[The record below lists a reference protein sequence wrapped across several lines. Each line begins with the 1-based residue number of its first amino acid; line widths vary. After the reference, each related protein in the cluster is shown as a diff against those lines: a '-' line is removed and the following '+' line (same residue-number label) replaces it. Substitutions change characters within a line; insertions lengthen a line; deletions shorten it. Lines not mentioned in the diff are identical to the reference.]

1 MNRKL
6 SVALCLLLLLFLLP
20 LLAACGAPAATAQQ
34 EPPTPTPLPP
44 DPALERPTYKVARG
58 TIERVL
64 EVNGRITP
72 VDLVRLAFHR
82 SGRVNTVKVARGD
95 VVKAGDVLAEL
106 QQDDALDELRQ
117 AEDTLVQAKRDLADA
132 QKAQAK
138 KIKQAQL
145 GLENAQ
151 EDLKRLLPGG
161 DDDPIRKAQL
171 ALEQAQ
177 RERNKTDASGSETK
191 TGAEYALLK
200 AAEAVQDAQ
209 KAYSAAWWDNDWV
222 EKYGTDPVATEPIS
236 GSEKLAHRKLTDREK
251 EEFKTKL
258 TQAERTL
265 REAER
270 GVVQAQRDLD
280 EARQGEID
288 GNKDS
293 DVKVQDAQ
301 RELDRLLNGKGS
313 KEIIDARRA
322 VDDAQLELEEARQ
335 ESFNAAQ
342 KQVENAQRA
351 LEKARKKVEDGRVI
365 APQAG
370 EVLVLSIGEGD
381 QAEEFDPVIEIADP
395 SNLEAAVELGGDQM
409 RQLAEGQPAEVSLL
423 SRPDVIM
430 PSVIRLMPAPYGSGG
445 SGAVQE
451 QDRTTRIHVEDTKGQ
466 ELAPGSVAKIR
477 IVLESKKDALWLPP
491 EAVRAF
497 EGRRFV
503 VVREGE
509 RERRV
514 TVKVGIETEDRAEIT
529 EGVEEGDVI
538 VGQ

>member
-6 SVALCLLLLLFLLP
+6 SIALCLLIFLLP
-20 LLAACGAPAATAQQ
+20 LMVGCGAPAATAQQ

-44 DPALERPTYKVARG
+44 DPALERPTYTVERG

-82 SGRVNTVKVARGD
+82 SGRVNTVKVTRGD

-106 QQDDALDELRQ
+106 QQDDALDELRE
-117 AEDTLVQAKRDLADA
+117 AEDTLVQAQRDLADA

-161 DDDPIRKAQL
+161 DDDPIRKAQQV
-171 ALEQAQ
+171 LEQAQ

-191 TGAEYALLK
+191 TNAEYTLLK

-209 KAYSAAWWDNDWV
+209 KTYSAAWWDNDWV

-251 EEFKTKL
+251 QEFKDKL
-258 TQAERTL
+258 TQAERAL

-270 GVVQAQRDLD
+270 AVVQAQRDLD
-280 EARQGEID
+280 ETRQGEID
-288 GNKDS
+288 GNKDA
-293 DVKVQDAQ
+293 DIKVQDAQ
-301 RELDRLLNGKGS
+301 RELDRLLNGNGN
-313 KEIIDARRA
+313 KEVIDARRA
-322 VDDAQLELEEARQ
+322 VDDAQLELDEARQ
-335 ESFNAAQ
+335 ESFNAPR

-351 LEKARKKVEDGRVI
+351 LEKARKKVEDGRVS

-395 SNLEAAVELGGDQM
+395 SHLEVAVELGGDQM

-466 ELAPGSVAKIR
+466 ELTPGSVAKIR
-477 IVLESKKDALWLPP
+477 IVLESKQDALWLPP

-503 VVREGE
+503 VVRQGE

-514 TVKVGIETEDRAEIT
+514 TVKVGIETEDRAEIL

>member
-6 SVALCLLLLLFLLP
+6 SLALVLLALLLP

-44 DPALERPTYKVARG
+44 DPALERPTYKVERG
-58 TIERVL
+58 TIERLL

-82 SGRVNTVKVARGD
+82 SGRVNTVSIQRGD

-106 QQDDALDELRQ
+106 QQEDALDELRE
-117 AEDTLVQAKRDLADA
+117 AEDTVVQAKRDLADA
-132 QKAQAK
+132 QKAHAK
-138 KIKQAQL
+138 EIKQAEL
-145 GLENAQ
+145 ALENAQ

-161 DDDPIRKAQL
+161 DDDPIRKAQQ

-177 RERNKTDASGSETK
+177 REAKKSGDSGSEAK
-191 TGAEYALLK
+191 TNAEYALLK

-209 KAYSAAWWDNDWV
+209 KAYSKAWWDWDWV
-222 EKYGTDPVATEPIS
+222 QKYGTDPVATEPIS
-236 GSEKLAHRKLTDREK
+236 GTNKLAHRKLNDREK
-251 EEFKTKL
+251 EEFKDKL

-280 EARQGEID
+280 EARQAEID
-288 GNKDS
+288 GNGDANT
-293 DVKVQDAQ
+293 KVQDAQ
-301 RELDRLLNGKGS
+301 RDLDRLLKGNGN
-313 KEIIDARRA
+313 KELIDARRA
-322 VDDAQLELEEARQ
+322 VEDAQLGLDEARQ
-335 ESFNAAQ
+335 KSFNSEQ
-342 KQVENAQRA
+342 KAVENAQRA
-351 LEKARKKVEDGRVI
+351 LDKARKKVEDGRVI

-370 EVLVLSIGEGD
+370 EVLSLSIGEGD
-381 QAEEFDPVIEIADP
+381 QAEEFTPVIEIADP
-395 SNLEAAVELGGDQM
+395 SKLEVAVELGGDQM

-430 PSVIRLMPAPYGSGG
+430 PAVIRLMPSPYGSGG

-451 QDRTTRIHVEDTKGQ
+451 QDRTTRIQVTDTKGQ

-477 IVLESKKDALWLPP
+477 IVLERKENALWLPP
-491 EAVRAF
+491 DAVRAF

-503 VVREGE
+503 VVRQGD

-514 TVKVGIETEDRAEIT
+514 TIKVGIETEDRLEIL
-529 EGVEEGDVI
+529 EGVKEGDVI